1 MKDAEHPFF
10 RPLWRRVAV
19 VAFCAVWAAWEW
31 WNANTLWATMVG
43 ALGAYGAWTF
53 LLNYSP
59 PPLPDAQSPAASADT
74 KPAEKE

>member
-10 RPLWRRVAV
+10 RPLWRRIAL
-19 VAFCAVWAAWEW
+19 VAFCALWAAWEL
-31 WNANTLWATMVG
+31 WNGQGFWG
-43 ALGAYGAWTF
+43 AMAGGMAAYGAWIF

-59 PPLPDAQSPAASADT
+59 PAETGPAAPDET